1 MGVSEPFIRR
11 PIATSLLGIALLIGG
26 LLGYFALPVSALPQ
40 VDFPTV
46 QVTTQLPGAS
56 PDVIASLITAPLERQ
71 LGQIPSLSAM
81 NSTSSFG
88 VSQISLQFDLNRDID
103 GATQDV
109 QAAINAAAGVLP
121 KTLPYPPTY
130 AKVNPADAPVMT
142 LALRSD
148 TISLRAMSD
157 IADTLLAQRLSQ
169 ISGVGRVSVL
179 GGLKPAVRIQADLAR
194 LAAYGIAMEDLR
206 TAIASANVSGPKGS
220 LDGAQ
225 QSYIIAANDQIA
237 AADAYKPVIIAY
249 RNGSPVTI
257 ADVAQIVD
265 GLENDRTGGW
275 YQGSPAV
282 IIDIQ
287 RQPGANVIDVVS
299 QIRAEI
305 PKVQRAIPAG
315 VNLTIV
321 SDRTVTI
328 RASVRDVQFTLI
340 LSVVLVTLVV
350 LLFLRSLRAT
360 LIAGVALPL
369 SLITSF
375 GIMYFAG
382 FSLDNLSL
390 MALTIGTGFVV
401 DDAIVMIENIV
412 RHMENGDSAMEASLK
427 GASEI
432 GFTVISLTV
441 SLIAVFIPLLFM
453 SGLVGRMF
461 REFALTLT
469 IAVVTSAVVSLTLT
483 PMMCSRLLKHAHEEL
498 AVPGLAAVSRFID
511 RTVGFYHRTLLWVLE
526 RQRATLVVTFATL
539 IATLALYV
547 VAPKGFLPLQDTAS
561 ITAVTEAGPDV
572 SFAEMQKRQAEAADA
587 IKADPDVTGVVSV
600 IGAGSVNPTT
610 NVGRLVMTLKPR
622 GERRDDVSVVIT
634 RLKERVAAIP
644 GMTIYFQPVQDVQIS
659 TQSSR
664 SQYQYTLTGTD
675 AALVSEWAR
684 KLVAEMRRDPLF
696 RDVSSEAQE
705 GGLRAQLTV
714 DRTRA
719 GQLGVSLQGITDTL
733 NDAFAQRQISTIYG
747 QANQYRVVL
756 EALPMYQRD
765 PSILSKLYLPGAAS
779 ATAGAPNAQVPLSA
793 VATLTR
799 TTAPLAISHQ
809 AQFPSIS
816 LSFNLAPGAALGDA
830 VEAVKTIETRIE
842 MPNSIVGVYAG
853 DAAEFAKALAG
864 QPWLLLAAVITIY
877 IVLGVLYESYIHPIT
892 ILSTLP
898 SAGVGAILA
907 LMLCGQDLSVIGLIG
922 IILLMGHRQEE
933 RDHDDRLRARGRAR
947 AGDVAE
953 RGDRTGLS
961 AALPSDHDD
970 DAGRPVRCAA
980 AGDRE
985 RHRRRAALPT
995 RHLHY
1000 RRPAAQPIAHALHH
1014 AGDLSRPRPHQP
1026 PPRAGAAAGR
1036 IRRSAR
1042 RGRDRGDAVMASI
1055 SEPFIRRPVAT
1066 TLLSIGLFL
1075 LGIVAYE
1082 FLPVASVPNIDFSRH
1097 LRLGQPSWRRP
1108 VRHGR
1113 DGCLAAGA
1121 AARRDRGHQPDH
1133 LDFVTRHDQHP
1144 APVRHRPQRRQS
1156 RPRRAG
1162 GNQCVAGRPA
1172 ERFAD
1177 AAALPQGEHRR
1188 RAGLRAGAD
1197 LEDAVRQRGLRRRRH
1212 RAGAAHL
1219 AGAGGGQC
1227 DDLGCRPAGG
1237 QDSAQSC
1244 RAVQCRHRHRRRANC
1259 DYQRQPARSGRHLQR
1274 RAPERD
1280 AVAQQADADGERVPR
1295 HRHQERE
1302 GQFRP
1307 ALRCCRHRGLRP

>member
-26 LLGYFALPVSALPQ
+26 ALGYFALPVSALPQ

-46 QVTTQLPGAS
+46 QVSTQLPGAS

-71 LGQIPSLSAM
+71 LGQIPSLSSM

-121 KTLPYPPTY
+121 KNLPYPPVY

-142 LALRSD
+142 LALTSE

-157 IADTLLAQRLSQ
+157 LADTILGQRLSQ
-169 ISGVGRVSVL
+169 ISGVGRVAVL
-179 GGLKPAVRIQADLAR
+179 GGLKPAVRVQADLAR
-194 LAAYGIAMEDLR
+194 LAAYGISMEDLR
-206 TAIASANVSGPKGS
+206 NAIAGANVSGPKGS

-225 QSYIIAANDQIA
+225 QAYTIAANDQIA
-237 AADAYKPVIIAY
+237 VAEAYKPIIIAY

-257 ADVAQIVD
+257 GDVAVIVD

-275 YQGSPAV
+275 YQGTPAV

-287 RQPGANVIDVVS
+287 RQPGANVIEVVR
-299 QIRAEI
+299 QIRDEI
-305 PKVQRAIPAG
+305 PRLQRLIPAG
-315 VNLTIV
+315 VNLTVV

-412 RHMENGDSAMEASLK
+412 RHMEEGESVMEAALK

-432 GFTVISLTV
+432 GFTVISLTL

-483 PMMCSRLLKHAHEEL
+483 PMMCSRLLKRVDEEFVL
-498 AVPGLAAVSRFID
+498 PGLGAISRFID
-511 RTVGFYHRTLLWVLE
+511 RMVEFYHRTLLWVLQ
-526 RQRATLVVTFATL
+526 RQRATLLVTFAT
-539 IATLALYV
+539 IALTLFMYV
-547 VAPKGFLPLQDTAS
+547 IAPKGFLPLQDTSS

-572 SFAEMQKRQAEAADA
+572 SFAEMQARQSKAADL
-587 IKADPDVTGVVSV
+587 IKSDPDVTGVVSV

-610 NVGRLVMTLKPR
+610 NVGRLVMTLKPL
-622 GERRDDVSVVIT
+622 GERRDDISKVVA
-634 RLKERVAAIP
+634 RLKQKTALIP

-664 SQYQYTLTGTD
+664 SQYQYTLNGTD
-675 AALVSEWAR
+675 AKEVSRWAG
-684 KLVAEMRRDPLF
+684 KLVAEMRRDPMF

-705 GGLRAQLTV
+705 AGLRAALDINRQ
-714 DRTRA
+714 RA
-719 GQLGVSLQGITDTL
+719 GQLGVSLQAVNDTL

-765 PSILSKLYLPGAAS
+765 PSILDKLYLPGVN
-779 ATAGAPNAQVPLSA
+779 GAQVPLSA

-809 AQFPSIS
+809 AQFPAVS
-816 LSFNLAPGAALGDA
+816 LSFNLAPGEALGDA
-830 VEAVKTIETRIE
+830 VAAVKTIETRIG
-842 MPNSIVGVYAG
+842 MPNSIVGVYTG
-853 DAAEFAKALAG
+853 DAAEFSRSLAG
-864 QPWLLLAAVITIY
+864 QPWLILAAIITIY

-907 LMLCGQDLSVIGLIG
+907 LMLFGQDLSVIGLIG
-922 IILLMGHRQEE
+922 IILLMGIVKKNAIMMI
-933 RDHDDRLRARGRAR
+933 DF
-947 AGDVAE
+947 
-953 RGDRTGLS
+953 
-961 AALPSDHDD
+961 AL
-970 DAGRPVRCAA
+970 DA
-980 AGDRE
+980 E
-985 RHRRRAALPT
+985 RHRGMSPYDAIVQACLLRFRPIMMTTLAALFGALPLAIESGT
-995 RHLHY
+995 GAELRFPLGISIIGGLLLSQLLTLY
-1000 RRPAAQPIAHALHH
+1000 TTPVIYLALDRLNRRIEHALPDP
-1014 AGDLSRPRPHQP
+1014 GPQGP
-1026 PPRAGAAAGR
+1026 PVAGA
-1036 IRRSAR
+1036 
-1042 RGRDRGDAVMASI
+1042 
-1055 SEPFIRRPVAT
+1055 T
-1066 TLLSIGLFL
+1066 
-1075 LGIVAYE
+1075 
-1082 FLPVASVPNIDFSRH
+1082 
-1097 LRLGQPSWRRP
+1097 
-1108 VRHGR
+1108 
-1113 DGCLAAGA
+1113 
-1121 AARRDRGHQPDH
+1121 
-1133 LDFVTRHDQHP
+1133 
-1144 APVRHRPQRRQS
+1144 
-1156 RPRRAG
+1156 
-1162 GNQCVAGRPA
+1162 
-1172 ERFAD
+1172 
-1177 AAALPQGEHRR
+1177 
-1188 RAGLRAGAD
+1188 
-1197 LEDAVRQRGLRRRRH
+1197 
-1212 RAGAAHL
+1212 
-1219 AGAGGGQC
+1219 
-1227 DDLGCRPAGG
+1227 
-1237 QDSAQSC
+1237 
-1244 RAVQCRHRHRRRANC
+1244 
-1259 DYQRQPARSGRHLQR
+1259 
-1274 RAPERD
+1274 
-1280 AVAQQADADGERVPR
+1280 
-1295 HRHQERE
+1295 E
-1302 GQFRP
+1302 GMQ
-1307 ALRCCRHRGLRP
+1307 

>member
-26 LLGYFALPVSALPQ
+26 ALGYFALPVSALPQ

-46 QVTTQLPGAS
+46 QVSTQLPGAS

-71 LGQIPSLSAM
+71 LGQIPSLTAM

-206 TAIASANVSGPKGS
+206 GAIASANVSGPKGS

-225 QSYIIAANDQIA
+225 QSYIIAANDQIVA
-237 AADAYKPVIIAY
+237 AEAYRPIIIAY

-257 ADVAQIVD
+257 GDVAQIVD

-275 YQGSPAV
+275 YQGTPAV

-287 RQPGANVIDVVS
+287 RQPGANVIDVVK

-315 VNLTIV
+315 VRLTIV

-328 RASVRDVQFTLI
+328 RASVHDVQFTLI

-412 RHMENGDSAMEASLK
+412 RHMENGDSAMQASLK

-511 RTVGFYHRTLLWVLE
+511 RTVEFYHRTLLWVLE

-539 IATLALYV
+539 AATLVLYV

-572 SFAEMQKRQAEAADA
+572 SFGEMQKRQAEAADA

-622 GERRDDVSVVIT
+622 GERRDDVSAVIT
-634 RLKERVAAIP
+634 RLKNKVAGIP
-644 GMTIYFQPVQDVQIS
+644 GMTVYFQPVQDVQIS

-675 AALVSEWAR
+675 ATLVSEWAK
-684 KLVAEMRRDPLF
+684 KLVDEMRRDPLF

-705 GGLRAQLTV
+705 GGLRAQLDV

-719 GQLGVSLQGITDTL
+719 GQLGVSLQAITDTL

-765 PSILSKLYLPGAAS
+765 PSILSKLYLPGGASSS
-779 ATAGAPNAQVPLSA
+779 ATGAPNAQVPLDA
-793 VATLTR
+793 VATLKR

-809 AQFPSIS
+809 AQFPAIS

-830 VEAVKTIETRIE
+830 VEAVKVIETRIE

-907 LMLCGQDLSVIGLIG
+907 LILCGQDLSVIGLIG
-922 IILLMGHRQEE
+922 IILLMGIVKKNAIMMIDFALE
-933 RDHDDRLRARGRAR
+933 
-947 AGDVAE
+947 AE
-953 RGDRTGLS
+953 RNQGMPAHEAIVQACLLRFRPIMMTTL
-961 AALPSDHDD
+961 AALF
-970 DAGRPVRCAA
+970 G
-980 AGDRE
+980 
-985 RHRRRAALPT
+985 ALPLAIESGT
-995 RHLHY
+995 GAELRFPLGISIIGGLLLSQLLTLY
-1000 RRPAAQPIAHALHH
+1000 TTPVIYLALDRINRRLEQAL
-1014 AGDLSRPRPHQP
+1014 P
-1026 PPRAGAAAGR
+1026 PPAPEGPPTAGA
-1036 IRRSAR
+1036 
-1042 RGRDRGDAVMASI
+1042 
-1055 SEPFIRRPVAT
+1055 T
-1066 TLLSIGLFL
+1066 
-1075 LGIVAYE
+1075 
-1082 FLPVASVPNIDFSRH
+1082 
-1097 LRLGQPSWRRP
+1097 
-1108 VRHGR
+1108 
-1113 DGCLAAGA
+1113 
-1121 AARRDRGHQPDH
+1121 
-1133 LDFVTRHDQHP
+1133 
-1144 APVRHRPQRRQS
+1144 
-1156 RPRRAG
+1156 
-1162 GNQCVAGRPA
+1162 
-1172 ERFAD
+1172 
-1177 AAALPQGEHRR
+1177 
-1188 RAGLRAGAD
+1188 
-1197 LEDAVRQRGLRRRRH
+1197 
-1212 RAGAAHL
+1212 
-1219 AGAGGGQC
+1219 
-1227 DDLGCRPAGG
+1227 
-1237 QDSAQSC
+1237 
-1244 RAVQCRHRHRRRANC
+1244 
-1259 DYQRQPARSGRHLQR
+1259 
-1274 RAPERD
+1274 
-1280 AVAQQADADGERVPR
+1280 
-1295 HRHQERE
+1295 E
-1302 GQFRP
+1302 GMQ
-1307 ALRCCRHRGLRP
+1307 

>member
-1 MGVSEPFIRR
+1 MSVSEPFIRR
-11 PIATSLLGIALLIGG
+11 PVATSLLGIALLISGA
-26 LLGYFALPVSALPQ
+26 LGYWSLPVSALPQ

-71 LGQIPSLSAM
+71 LGQIPSLSSM

-130 AKVNPADAPVMT
+130 AKVNPADAAVLT
-142 LALRSD
+142 LALTSE

-157 IADTLLAQRLSQ
+157 IADTFLAQRLSQ
-169 ISGVGRVSVL
+169 ISGVGRVTVL
-179 GGLKPAVRIQADLAR
+179 GGLKPAVRVQADLAR
-194 LAAYGIAMEDLR
+194 LAAYGIGMEDLR
-206 TAIASANVSGPKGS
+206 AAIANANVSGPKGA

-225 QSYIIAANDQIA
+225 QAYTIAANDQIVDA
-237 AADAYKPVIIAY
+237 EAYKPIIIAY
-249 RNGSPVTI
+249 RNGAPVTI
-257 ADVAQIVD
+257 GDVAIIVD

-275 YQGSPAV
+275 YQGTPAV
-282 IIDIQ
+282 VMDIQ
-287 RQPGANVIDVVS
+287 RQPGANVIEVVR

-305 PKVQRAIPAG
+305 PKMQRAIPAG
-315 VNLTIV
+315 VKLDVV

-340 LSVVLVTLVV
+340 LSVILVTLVV

-375 GIMYFAG
+375 GVMYFAG

-412 RHMENGDSAMEASLK
+412 RHMENGESAMSASLR

-483 PMMCSRLLKHAHEEL
+483 PMMCSRLLKHTGEEWT
-498 AVPGLAAVSRFID
+498 VPGLAAVSRFID
-511 RTVGFYHRTLLWVLE
+511 RTVAVYHRTLLWVL
-526 RQRATLVVTFATL
+526 RHQRATLFVT
-539 IATLALYV
+539 IATLVATLVLYA

-572 SFAEMQKRQAEAADA
+572 SFAEMQSRQALAAAA
-587 IKADPDVTGVVSV
+587 IKADPDVIGVVSV

-622 GERRDDVSVVIT
+622 GERRDDVVAVID
-634 RLKERVAAIP
+634 RLKQLTAAIP
-644 GMTIYFQPVQDVQIS
+644 GMTIYFQPVQDVQIG

-675 AALVSEWAR
+675 QVQVTEWAK
-684 KLVAEMRRDPLF
+684 KLVAELRRDPLV
-696 RDVSSEAQE
+696 RDVSSEALD
-705 GGLRAQLTV
+705 GGLRAQIDV
-714 DRTRA
+714 DRQRA

-733 NDAFAQRQISTIYG
+733 NDSFAQRQISTIYG

-756 EALPMYQRD
+756 EALPVYQRD
-765 PSILSKLYLPGAAS
+765 PSILSKLYLPGV
-779 ATAGAPNAQVPLSA
+779 GGAQVPLAA

-809 AQFPSIS
+809 AQFPAVT
-816 LSFNLAPGAALGDA
+816 LSFNLAPGAALGEAVDA
-830 VEAVKTIETRIE
+830 VKAIETRIG
-842 MPNSIVGVYAG
+842 MPGSIVGLYSG
-853 DAAEFAKALAG
+853 DAAEFAKSLSG
-864 QPWLLLAAVITIY
+864 QPWLILAAIITIY

-907 LMLCGQDLSVIGLIG
+907 LMLFGQDLSVIGLIG
-922 IILLMGHRQEE
+922 IILLMGIVKKNAIMMIDFALE
-933 RDHDDRLRARGRAR
+933 
-947 AGDVAE
+947 AE
-953 RGDRTGLS
+953 RHQGLPATEAIVQACLLRFRPIMMTTL
-961 AALPSDHDD
+961 AALF
-970 DAGRPVRCAA
+970 G
-980 AGDRE
+980 
-985 RHRRRAALPT
+985 ALPLAVESGT
-995 RHLHY
+995 GAELRFPLGISIIGGLLLSQLLTLY
-1000 RRPAAQPIAHALHH
+1000 TTPVIYLALDRINRRLEMALPAPDPEAPV
-1014 AGDLSRPRPHQP
+1014 
-1026 PPRAGAAAGR
+1026 AGA
-1036 IRRSAR
+1036 
-1042 RGRDRGDAVMASI
+1042 
-1055 SEPFIRRPVAT
+1055 T
-1066 TLLSIGLFL
+1066 
-1075 LGIVAYE
+1075 
-1082 FLPVASVPNIDFSRH
+1082 
-1097 LRLGQPSWRRP
+1097 
-1108 VRHGR
+1108 
-1113 DGCLAAGA
+1113 
-1121 AARRDRGHQPDH
+1121 
-1133 LDFVTRHDQHP
+1133 
-1144 APVRHRPQRRQS
+1144 
-1156 RPRRAG
+1156 
-1162 GNQCVAGRPA
+1162 
-1172 ERFAD
+1172 
-1177 AAALPQGEHRR
+1177 
-1188 RAGLRAGAD
+1188 
-1197 LEDAVRQRGLRRRRH
+1197 
-1212 RAGAAHL
+1212 
-1219 AGAGGGQC
+1219 
-1227 DDLGCRPAGG
+1227 
-1237 QDSAQSC
+1237 
-1244 RAVQCRHRHRRRANC
+1244 
-1259 DYQRQPARSGRHLQR
+1259 
-1274 RAPERD
+1274 
-1280 AVAQQADADGERVPR
+1280 
-1295 HRHQERE
+1295 E
-1302 GQFRP
+1302 GM
-1307 ALRCCRHRGLRP
+1307 

>member
-157 IADTLLAQRLSQ
+157 IADTILAQRLSQ

-206 TAIASANVSGPKGS
+206 TAIANANVSGPKGS

-225 QSYIIAANDQIA
+225 QAYIIAANDQIA
-237 AADAYKPVIIAY
+237 AADAYRPIIIAY
-249 RNGSPVTI
+249 RNGAPVTI
-257 ADVAQIVD
+257 GDVAQIVD

-275 YQGSPAV
+275 YQGTPAV

-328 RASVRDVQFTLI
+328 RASVRDVQFTLV
-340 LSVVLVTLVV
+340 LAVVLVTLVV

-360 LIAGVALPL
+360 VIAGVALPL

-412 RHMENGDSAMEASLK
+412 RHMENGDGPMEASLK

-498 AVPGLAAVSRFID
+498 AVPGLAAISRFID
-511 RTVGFYHRTLLWVLE
+511 RTVEAYHRTLLWVLE
-526 RQRATLVVTFATL
+526 RQRATLVVTFVTL
-539 IATLALYV
+539 IATLVLYV

-572 SFAEMQKRQAEAADA
+572 SFAEMQKRQAEVAAA
-587 IKADPDVTGVVSV
+587 IKADPDVVGVVSV

-610 NVGRLVMTLKPR
+610 NVGRLVMNLKPR
-622 GERRDDVSVVIT
+622 GERRDDVAAVVI
-634 RLKERVAAIP
+634 RLKERVAGIP
-644 GMTIYFQPVQDVQIS
+644 GMTVYFQPVQDVQIS

-675 AALVSEWAR
+675 AALVSEWAG

-705 GGLRAQLTV
+705 GGLRAQLDV

-719 GQLGVSLQGITDTL
+719 GQLGVSLQAITDTL

-765 PSILSKLYLPGAAS
+765 PSVLSKLYLPGAAS
-779 ATAGAPNAQVPLSA
+779 STTVGAPNAQVPLSA
-793 VATLTR
+793 VATLKR

-809 AQFPSIS
+809 AQFPSVS

-830 VEAVKTIETRIE
+830 VEAVKTIETRIG

-907 LMLCGQDLSVIGLIG
+907 LILCGQDLSVIGLIG
-922 IILLMGHRQEE
+922 IILLMGIVKKNAIMMIDFALE
-933 RDHDDRLRARGRAR
+933 
-947 AGDVAE
+947 AE
-953 RGDRTGLS
+953 RGQGMSPNEAIVQACLLRFRPIMMTTL
-961 AALPSDHDD
+961 AALF
-970 DAGRPVRCAA
+970 G
-980 AGDRE
+980 
-985 RHRRRAALPT
+985 ALPLAIESGT
-995 RHLHY
+995 GAELRFPLGISIIGGLLLSQLLTLY
-1000 RRPAAQPIAHALHH
+1000 TTPVIYLALDRINRRLEQALPPAES
-1014 AGDLSRPRPHQP
+1014 GGP
-1026 PPRAGAAAGR
+1026 PVAGA
-1036 IRRSAR
+1036 
-1042 RGRDRGDAVMASI
+1042 
-1055 SEPFIRRPVAT
+1055 T
-1066 TLLSIGLFL
+1066 
-1075 LGIVAYE
+1075 
-1082 FLPVASVPNIDFSRH
+1082 
-1097 LRLGQPSWRRP
+1097 
-1108 VRHGR
+1108 
-1113 DGCLAAGA
+1113 
-1121 AARRDRGHQPDH
+1121 
-1133 LDFVTRHDQHP
+1133 
-1144 APVRHRPQRRQS
+1144 
-1156 RPRRAG
+1156 
-1162 GNQCVAGRPA
+1162 
-1172 ERFAD
+1172 
-1177 AAALPQGEHRR
+1177 
-1188 RAGLRAGAD
+1188 
-1197 LEDAVRQRGLRRRRH
+1197 
-1212 RAGAAHL
+1212 
-1219 AGAGGGQC
+1219 
-1227 DDLGCRPAGG
+1227 
-1237 QDSAQSC
+1237 
-1244 RAVQCRHRHRRRANC
+1244 
-1259 DYQRQPARSGRHLQR
+1259 
-1274 RAPERD
+1274 
-1280 AVAQQADADGERVPR
+1280 
-1295 HRHQERE
+1295 E
-1302 GQFRP
+1302 GMQ
-1307 ALRCCRHRGLRP
+1307 